1 MDGWCCDDEDGG
13 HSMAILQ
20 SFGGSFCSTI
30 SDDVLGPAHLK
41 SRDSD
46 LVDSAAF
53 LLPGQIYQ
61 VKCLL
66 GFYLCSNQH
75 CFGLLQQCAALTG
88 CRKEEHDDLGM
99 ASRSSNNI
107 DTQMDEQDLFM
118 EQQFFL
124 HEHCRSSSSSSSL
137 QSLPM
142 GNITDSYVSKT
153 IQTYNQHRGVRFP
166 SPESED
172 AAITRAMMAVISSSN
187 SSSSAASPPSVMS
200 NPQQEGQA
208 SLPRRAF
215 RAYDSVLAPH
225 LELRKSSSGQ
235 KMLRNSILML
245 RSISSA
251 KSEEQAEG
259 RRSTGNQSHHVISER
274 RRRVKLNDSFD
285 TLQTLLPP
293 ASKKDK
299 ASVLINAR
307 NYLNALR
314 AQITELEEKNRSL
327 ETHLSTDEARQGDGS
342 AKSVKVQ
349 IIKPSEP
356 ASDVQQIGIRMTVSI
371 ECDIIDLLLHVL
383 ERLKGLRAVTVAA
396 VDACTYSPRMH
407 IFARANLKLQIKSCD
422 WNEASFQEAMNK
434 AIEEVIATPE
444 HFFAD

>member
-30 SDDVLGPAHLK
+30 SDDVLGPANLK

-46 LVDSAAF
+46 LVNSAAF

-61 VKCLL
+61 
-66 GFYLCSNQH
+66 
-75 CFGLLQQCAALTG
+75 CATLTG

-99 ASRSSNNI
+99 TSGSSNNI
-107 DTQMDEQDLFM
+107 DARIDEQDLFM

-124 HEHCRSSSSSSSL
+124 DEHCRSSSSSSSL
-137 QSLPM
+137 QSLSM
-142 GNITDSYVSKT
+142 DNITDSYVSNAM
-153 IQTYNQHRGVRFP
+153 QTYNQHRSVRFP
-166 SPESED
+166 SSESED
-172 AAITRAMMAVISSSN
+172 AAITRAMMAVLSSSN

-200 NPQQEGQA
+200 NPQQQGQA

-215 RAYDSVLAPH
+215 RCYNSVLAPH

-245 RSISSA
+245 RSISSV
-251 KSEEQAEG
+251 KSEEQVEG
-259 RRSTGNQSHHVISER
+259 RRSTSNQLHHVISER
-274 RRRVKLNDSFD
+274 RRRVKLNDSFE
-285 TLQTLLPP
+285 TLGTLLPP

-299 ASVLINAR
+299 ASVLINTR
-307 NYLNALR
+307 NYLNTLR
-314 AQITELEEKNRSL
+314 TQITELEEKNRSL
-327 ETHLSTDEARQGDGS
+327 ETHLRTDEARQGDGS

-356 ASDVQQIGIRMTVSI
+356 TSDVQQIDIRMTVSV
-371 ECDIIDLLLHVL
+371 ECDIIELVLHVL
-383 ERLKGLRAVTVAA
+383 ECLKGLRAVTVAA

-407 IFARANLKLQIKSCD
+407 IYARANLKLQIKSCD
-422 WNEASFQEAMNK
+422 WNEASLQEAMNK
-434 AIEEVIATPE
+434 AIDEVVATPE
-444 HFFAD
+444 PFCLVN

>member
-30 SDDVLGPAHLK
+30 SDDVLGPANLK

-46 LVDSAAF
+46 LVNSAAF

-61 VKCLL
+61 A
-66 GFYLCSNQH
+66 NRH
-75 CFGLLQQCAALTG
+75 RFGLLQQCAALTG
-88 CRKEEHDDLGM
+88 CRKQEHDDLGM
-99 ASRSSNNI
+99 TSGSSNNI
-107 DTQMDEQDLFM
+107 DAQIDEQDLFM

-137 QSLPM
+137 QSLSM
-142 GNITDSYVSKT
+142 DNITDSYVSNT
-153 IQTYNQHRGVRFP
+153 MQTYNQHRSVRFP
-166 SPESED
+166 SSESED
-172 AAITRAMMAVISSSN
+172 AAITRAMMAVLSSSN

-200 NPQQEGQA
+200 NPQQQGQA

-215 RAYDSVLAPH
+215 RSYDSVLAPH

-245 RSISSA
+245 RSISSV
-251 KSEEQAEG
+251 KSEEQVEG
-259 RRSTGNQSHHVISER
+259 RRSTSNQLHHVISER

-285 TLQTLLPP
+285 TLSTLLPP

-299 ASVLINAR
+299 ASVLINTR
-307 NYLNALR
+307 NYLNTLR
-314 AQITELEEKNRSL
+314 TQITELEEKNRSL
-327 ETHLSTDEARQGDGS
+327 ETHLCTDEARQGDGS

-356 ASDVQQIGIRMTVSI
+356 TSDVQQIDIRMTVSV
-371 ECDIIDLLLHVL
+371 ECDIIELVLHVL
-383 ERLKGLRAVTVAA
+383 ECFKGLRAVTVAA

-407 IFARANLKLQIKSCD
+407 IYARANLKLQIKSCD
-422 WNEASFQEAMNK
+422 WNEASLQEAMNK
-434 AIEEVIATPE
+434 AIDEVIATPE
-444 HFFAD
+444 PFCLLN